1 MKNLLLVSMILF
13 AGVASGQTLRK
24 GNLVGVHVDDIKLA
38 PGVTMGQYTDFV
50 VKKYIPEYEK
60 AFGSKVYLVKGIR
73 GENKNRMGWFII
85 YDSEEKRNKYFQA
98 DGNLTPTVGTQA
110 QQKLQSLTS
119 ELNKLGSSK
128 PTYTDW
134 ILQ

>member
-24 GNLVGVHVDDIKLA
+24 GNLVGVHLDEITLA
-38 PGVTMGQYTDFV
+38 PGVTMNQYTDFV
-50 VKKYIPEYEK
+50 MKKFIPEYEK

-73 GENKNRMGWFII
+73 GEEKNRFAWFII
-85 YDSEEKRNKYFQA
+85 YDSEEKRNRYFQA
-98 DGNLTPTVGTQA
+98 DGSLTPAVGTQA

-119 ELNKLGSSK
+119 ELSKLGTSR

-134 ILQ
+134 VVQ